1 MVKSILKSFG
11 LSKSQSNP
19 REEIEDIISEEGQ
32 KEEAFDAHEKLLL
45 KNIFLT
51 KYLIITSEI
60 PWIFKFHRPHSKFI
74 RFSIFFILYV
84 FI

>member
-11 LSKSQSNP
+11 LSKSQTNP

-45 KNIFLT
+45 KNI
-51 KYLIITSEI
+51 LI
-60 PWIFKFHRPHSKFI
+60 R
-74 RFSIFFILYV
+74 L
-84 FI
+84 

>member
-32 KEEAFDAHEKLLL
+32 KEEAVMLMKS
-45 KNIFLT
+45 
-51 KYLIITSEI
+51 YC
-60 PWIFKFHRPHSKFI
+60 
-74 RFSIFFILYV
+74 
-84 FI
+84 